1 MRRVNRRVNRPTGV
15 PDARSW
21 QRKIRSAEDVRASIG
36 PRPRRAR
43 VIMCHGTFD
52 IVHPGHL
59 RHLMYAREKADI
71 LVASVTADAHILK
84 ANHRPFVPQD
94 LRAANLA
101 ALEIVDFVIID
112 PNPTP
117 LENIALI
124 EPDFFAKGY
133 EYFSGGMPPKTRA
146 ETEALAKYG
155 GEMVFTPGD
164 IVYSSS
170 ALIEANPPNLGIDKL
185 LALMDSEGLSFGD
198 LRRTLHS
205 LAGIRVHVVG
215 DTIVD
220 SYSYCS
226 LLGATA
232 KSPTFSVKHDATE
245 RFAGGA
251 AVVARHL
258 RAAGAHVVFS
268 TVLGDDPL
276 RQLVLDDLVSAGVE
290 VLPFIDSTR
299 PTTHKERFIADG
311 YKLLQVDRVDN
322 RAISERPMAHLTA
335 ALRDTPADLVIFSDF
350 RHGIFNRDTIGTLC
364 EAIPRGT
371 LRAADSQVSNRWGN
385 ILDFANFD
393 LLTPNEKEARF
404 ALGDQDSVVRPL
416 ASELYRQARCRYLIL
431 KLGERGIIGYRGAGP
446 APREFFTVDSFVDH
460 VVDPI
465 GAGDALLSYSSLAL
479 VASGDIVQA
488 AILGSLGAAVACE
501 RAGNIPVPRSEFEDK
516 IAGLERQARYEAPVA
531 LVGATA

>member
-1 MRRVNRRVNRPTGV
+1 MRRMNGRVNGV
-15 PDARSW
+15 TRMTAARGW
-21 QRKIRSAEDVRASIG
+21 QRKIRTVEEVRAAIG
-36 PRPRRAR
+36 PRPRDAS

-71 LVASVTADAHILK
+71 LVASLTADVHILK
-84 ANHRPFVPQD
+84 SNHRPFVPQE

-101 ALEIVDFVIID
+101 ALEVVDFVIID

-133 EYFSGGMPPKTRA
+133 EYFSAGIPQKTRA
-146 ETEALAKYG
+146 EMDALASYG

-164 IVYSSS
+164 VVYSSS
-170 ALIEANPPNLGIDKL
+170 ALIDASPPNLGIDKL
-185 LALMDSEGLSFGD
+185 LAMMDSEGLSFAD
-198 LRRTLHS
+198 LRGTLHH

-232 KSPTFSVKHDATE
+232 KSPTFSVKHDVTE
-245 RFAGGA
+245 RYAGGA

-258 RAAGAHVVFS
+258 RAAGAQVVFS

-276 RQLVLDDLVSAGVE
+276 HQLVLDDMAAAGVE
-290 VLPFIDSTR
+290 VFPFIDATR

-322 RAISERPMAHLTA
+322 RTISERSLAHLSA
-335 ALRDTPADLVIFSDF
+335 VLHETPADLVIFSDF
-350 RHGIFNRDTIGTLC
+350 RHGIFNRQTIGTLRA
-364 EAIPRGT
+364 AIPNDA

-385 ILDFANFD
+385 ILDFTDFD

-416 ASELYRQARCRYLIL
+416 ASELYRQAGCRYLIL
-431 KLGERGIIGYRGAGP
+431 KLGERGIIACRGGGP
-446 APREFFTVDSFVDH
+446 APREFFTVDSFVKH
-460 VVDPI
+460 LVDPI
-465 GAGDALLSYSSLAL
+465 GAGDALLAYSSLAL

-488 AILGSLGAAVACE
+488 AILGSLGAALACE
-501 RAGNIPVPRSEFEDK
+501 RAGNIPVPPSEFEDR
-516 IAGLERQARYEAPVA
+516 IASLERQARFEAPVQ
-531 LVGATA
+531 LVGETA